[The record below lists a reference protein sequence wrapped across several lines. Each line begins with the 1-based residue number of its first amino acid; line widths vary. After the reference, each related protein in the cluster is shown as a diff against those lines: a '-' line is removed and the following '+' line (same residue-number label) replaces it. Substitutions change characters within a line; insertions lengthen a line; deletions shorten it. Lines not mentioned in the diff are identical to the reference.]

1 MTNYLRNEMANV
13 LLKKSIQRVSFLSQS
28 VIDSEHFYDPIDLL
42 ADAVRI
48 YASTPFNGAH
58 ALTVQITALPF
69 CIPSYRDQI
78 FYCVDASYAKCCHE
92 IEKED
97 FVLFLHLITED
108 GFQNLTEQHPVRN
121 QDDGSIDQ
129 YAICFQDETKSKLSL
144 HQDFISSATSP
155 PCPCSTSTQIQ
166 NEYAAVTMSYSGG
179 TPKVQL
185 KNENAILELADEFL
199 RNLSSTSVAS
209 AATDSTVNG
218 SVKTFLFHTINEK
231 MREAGFSGSSRNL
244 KALRDETIFINQLVA
259 SVESMHGIGIASLV
273 LYHIFESSN
282 YHRIRLMNRY
292 AETKKRLAIWQI
304 CGNLNLDVQLKTELP
319 ELRIQTLI
327 LEYMPDL
334 W

>member
-97 FVLFLHLITED
+97 FVLFLYTLAEELYLQYMSHHSWNFRTQHSWRQIQVPEQVRQTHSSCLERSSLLLRHLITED

-155 PCPCSTSTQIQ
+155 PCPCSTSKQIQ

-209 AATDSTVNG
+209 AATELGT
-218 SVKTFLFHTINEK
+218 
-231 MREAGFSGSSRNL
+231 
-244 KALRDETIFINQLVA
+244 
-259 SVESMHGIGIASLV
+259 
-273 LYHIFESSN
+273 ESSN

>member
-97 FVLFLHLITED
+97 FVLFLYTLAEELYLQYMSHHSWNFRTQHSWRQIQVPEQVRQTHSSCLERSSLLLRHLITED

-209 AATDSTVNG
+209 AATD
-218 SVKTFLFHTINEK
+218 I
-231 MREAGFSGSSRNL
+231 
-244 KALRDETIFINQLVA
+244 
-259 SVESMHGIGIASLV
+259 
-273 LYHIFESSN
+273 
-282 YHRIRLMNRY
+282 
-292 AETKKRLAIWQI
+292 
-304 CGNLNLDVQLKTELP
+304 
-319 ELRIQTLI
+319 
-327 LEYMPDL
+327 
-334 W
+334 